1 MRPLILLFYFIWI
14 YMIGHC
20 PLLQRISVIISFTVL
35 YLVIGWVE
43 RSKPSLIGWT
53 YAPGVEGVETKSQHN
68 NSKSSWTSCT
78 PLELGCKLPIPL
90 EDTPTVIPFRNN
102 SVNILPEGVGRISIV
117 PITSSPSHLINFIL
131 WETFFKLII
140 DESGVI

>member
-1 MRPLILLFYFIWI
+1 MRPLILLFLFYMKF

-35 YLVIGWVE
+35 YLVMGWVE

-68 NSKSSWTSCT
+68 NSKSS
-78 PLELGCKLPIPL
+78 
-90 EDTPTVIPFRNN
+90 
-102 SVNILPEGVGRISIV
+102 
-117 PITSSPSHLINFIL
+117 
-131 WETFFKLII
+131 
-140 DESGVI
+140 